1 MYQRGATGPLARFAA
16 KWYTSHRPAATK
28 SLLEAGIGR
37 VAKKF
42 GEEAV
47 EAVIAAAE
55 KDGEE
60 LMARIVATEARA
72 KQGPWIH
79 AEEPVFD
86 WGTIEEG
93 TEIRH
98 TFLLTNRGTELVT
111 IDKARTNCGCGAF
124 DFSREIPPGGEG
136 HLTIVIP
143 GNKVVA
149 GKLRASI
156 TLRTNARGDDVL
168 VATGRVSARVAEGR

>member
-1 MYQRGATGPLARFAA
+1 MTPIRALSVVLLLAGSAFAVVNA
-16 KWYTSHRPAATK
+16 PWSAVR
-28 SLLEAGIGR
+28 
-37 VAKKF
+37 
-42 GEEAV
+42 V
-47 EAVIAAAE
+47 EAADRAAAE

-86 WGTIEEG
+86 WGTVEEG

-168 VATGRVSARVAEGR
+168 VATGRVSGRVAEGR